1 VGGFSTKIH
10 LACAG
15 INKPLGFVLSAGAA
29 HDGPIFPKLM
39 AKIFALMK
47 YFNSLIAD
55 KAYDSDTIREYLKSQ
70 NMEAVIP
77 PRKNRLYKEDYKY
90 NEQLYRERNQIER
103 LLNHIKR
110 RSRRV
115 ATRYEKLGVCYAGM
129 VAISCLLC
137 WL

>member
-1 VGGFSTKIH
+1 
-10 LACAG
+10 
-15 INKPLGFVLSAGAA
+15 
-29 HDGPIFPKLM
+29 
-39 AKIFALMK
+39 MK